1 MPSLILAST
10 SPRRKELLE
19 KLCMP
24 FTVVASDYEE
34 DMTLPLDPFALAK
47 TLSRGKAEAV
57 AARFPES
64 VVIGADTFIAHNGR
78 VLGKPHTAQKALEML
93 KDIRGQW
100 VSIIT
105 GCTVM
110 HGALGRVASDAVETR
125 AFITLASD
133 AVLERYVATGEPL
146 DKAGAFAIQ
155 GLGSVL
161 IERIEGDFYGAVG
174 LPLFSLAK
182 TLANFGIQAV

>member
-1 MPSLILAST
+1 MPPLILAST

-19 KLCMP
+19 KLRVP

-34 DMTLPLDPFALAK
+34 DMTLPLDPFELAK
-47 TLSRGKAEAV
+47 TLSHGKAEVVAV
-57 AARFPES
+57 RFPES

-78 VLGKPHTAQKALEML
+78 VLGKPHTPEKALEML
-93 KDIRGQW
+93 KSIRGQW
-100 VSIIT
+100 VSILT
-105 GCTVM
+105 GCTVV
-110 HGALGRVASDAVETR
+110 HRALGRIASDAVETR
-125 AFITLASD
+125 AFITD
-133 AVLERYVATGEPL
+133 APDVVLKRYVATGEPL

-155 GLGSVL
+155 GLGSAL

-182 TLANFGIQAV
+182 TLVTFGIQVV